1 MWSKH
6 VVFFSPPPPNFIFK
20 DRALRKAQVLNLIQS
35 MEDKTRDGGEHT
47 SEYKPKKY
55 KVSFCLTLRAEMD
68 RVTDRD
74 AYLHKS

>member
-35 MEDKTRDGGEHT
+35 TEDKTRDGGEHT

-55 KVSFCLTLRAEMD
+55 KSIFLPYTEGRNGQG
-68 RVTDRD
+68 
-74 AYLHKS
+74 Y